1 MRQTNSKKVHFLH
14 ARLYCFTLAI
24 LLLAGCMGFSVRV
37 RTVVDQRE
45 ACLRQIDYTG
55 QEWERFLLPA
65 SSAWKITRIDSGAT
79 AIGEFEDPN
88 DIGQDLIFD
97 ASQEIEDQKWLEYVK
112 AKNISTSKSEAIR
125 ITNNIH
131 FKRRNYFFWH
141 QYTYTES
148 FNKNLVVDYLKY
160 EYFDKPVAAGTDSA
174 DLRRHIFGELYQQM
188 YMYQITC
195 AVRLPG
201 QISSTN
207 ADYVE
212 QQVAIWEIS
221 LGDFVDESYENLLH
235 ISSRRYL
242 ITHIVIGIIVSFIIS
257 VYIAALLIR
266 RIRQRK
272 QDPFYR
278 LRE

>member
-1 MRQTNSKKVHFLH
+1 MKLTNIKNRKFLY
-14 ARLYCFTLAI
+14 AGLFYSTLAVLFI
-24 LLLAGCMGFSVRV
+24 AGCMGFSVRI

-55 QEWERFLLPA
+55 KEWERFLLPA
-65 SSAWKITRIDSGAT
+65 SSAWKITRLDSGAT

-97 ASQEIEDQKWLEYVK
+97 ASQEIDDQKWLEYVK
-112 AKNISTSKSEAIR
+112 SKNISTSKSEAIR
-125 ITNNIH
+125 ITNSIH
-131 FKRRNYFFWH
+131 YKRRNYFFWH

-201 QISSTN
+201 QITSTN
-207 ADYVE
+207 ADYVD
-212 QQVAIWEIS
+212 QQVAIWEIT
-221 LGDFVDESYENLLH
+221 LGDFVDESYENQLH

-242 ITHIVIGIIVSFIIS
+242 ITQIVIGIIVSFITS
-257 VYIAALLIR
+257 VYIAALIIR
-266 RIRQRK
+266 RIRRRK